1 MWAEGATGQEDRRT
15 RDLVKRGRVTAK
27 GLDAQGGEVNWRR
40 AKVIVKG
47 LRDPRTGVEA
57 YHDRGVGTRQ

>member
-1 MWAEGATGQEDRRT
+1 MWAEGAIGQEDERPCEERQGDSKGTGCSGRR
-15 RDLVKRGRVTAK
+15 
-27 GLDAQGGEVNWRR
+27 EVNWRR
-40 AKVIVKG
+40 ARVIVKG